1 MLKQAVALLV
11 LASCLWAAQPL
22 RAHFATRS
30 GSSFL
35 TARSPRPG
43 PRIHRIQSEEL
54 KTDVWRLQAVRDGS
68 RPSNEYG
75 LKFERMLQRCREYDD
90 ELLDEIED
98 ARLRALVKGVVDG
111 SRTPEVREGCV
122 ASEGDLRSHP
132 IKRRRSA
139 AGGPNSSPCLVLV
152 NPWKVTN
159 AFRILYEDYLP
170 LRVSGDFIFRRMDGI
185 VQEVRRRRASGIR
198 VARSNDSMRL
208 TNAQISAERTYRRML
223 EDVAAWEA
231 ALDEDKF
238 GRIRNQRLGNVLI
251 GCFVGART
259 DGVVNALKIL
269 YMDYTILRTGGN
281 LIFALMKGAV
291 RPYVDQTRVRS
302 LG

>member
-111 SRTPEVREGCV
+111 SRTPE
-122 ASEGDLRSHP
+122 
-132 IKRRRSA
+132 
-139 AGGPNSSPCLVLV
+139 
-152 NPWKVTN
+152 VTN